1 MTMTL
6 ARHIGAAIVAA
17 AVIGGLDSPVGAVIG
32 GLLLGVVLNLATG
45 YLGSQ
50 GSDLQALVALGIL
63 VVVLMLRPEG
73 IFSGA
78 RVRRV

>member
-1 MTMTL
+1 MDSIFVLGFT
-6 ARHIGAAIVAA
+6 A
-17 AVIGGLDSPVGAVIG
+17 AVIGGLDSPAGAVVG
-32 GLLLGVVLNLATG
+32 GLLLGVALSYAAG

-50 GSDLQALVALGIL
+50 GSDLTALVALVIL
-63 VVVLMLRPEG
+63 VVVLMFRPDG